1 MTALTE
7 AILTEAIE
15 ASLRPGVTGPVYTR
29 GDPALVAEVA
39 GFNALLSHQPDV
51 VIGVATEADVVA
63 CVRFATEH
71 SLPVHVQAT
80 GHGTYDTIENGMLL
94 ITRRLDT
101 LVIDPDSRIAT
112 IGAGLTWASV
122 MERAAEHA
130 LAPVTGS
137 STGVGAVGFLLGGGL
152 GPLSRTFGFAAD
164 WVRSF
169 RVVTAD
175 GNAVTTSASENQEL
189 FWALRGGKV
198 GLGIVTEARMELIP
212 LSSLYG
218 GGLFFEG
225 ENIEPAFRGWVDWS
239 KTVPDAVTSSVALL
253 RLPQMDD
260 VPPPLRG
267 RTLLHVRFAYVG
279 RPDQGAEVSAAEAET
294 ILAPLRESASVYLDM
309 ISTMPAAA
317 IGQIHHDPAGPLP
330 VWDRGLF
337 LTSIDQDFVS
347 ILLEA
352 VGPTNDV
359 PLIMVEVRQLGG
371 AIRLEPDG
379 GGAIGGRR
387 CEYTLML
394 IGAPV
399 PDLFAQV
406 LPALAD
412 SLTAAVEPWRHSE
425 ANFNLSGHVGTA
437 EQFSRAWP
445 PPVFERLAAA
455 RSTYD
460 PTGMFA
466 FTLAS

>member
-137 STGVGAVGFLLGGGL
+137 STGVGAIGFLLGGGL

-175 GNAVTTSASENQEL
+175 GNAVTASASENQEL

-225 ENIEPAFRGWVDWS
+225 ENIEPA
-239 KTVPDAVTSSVALL
+239 
-253 RLPQMDD
+253 
-260 VPPPLRG
+260 
-267 RTLLHVRFAYVG
+267 
-279 RPDQGAEVSAAEAET
+279 
-294 ILAPLRESASVYLDM
+294 
-309 ISTMPAAA
+309 
-317 IGQIHHDPAGPLP
+317 
-330 VWDRGLF
+330 
-337 LTSIDQDFVS
+337 
-347 ILLEA
+347 
-352 VGPTNDV
+352 
-359 PLIMVEVRQLGG
+359 
-371 AIRLEPDG
+371 
-379 GGAIGGRR
+379 
-387 CEYTLML
+387 
-394 IGAPV
+394 
-399 PDLFAQV
+399 
-406 LPALAD
+406 
-412 SLTAAVEPWRHSE
+412 
-425 ANFNLSGHVGTA
+425 
-437 EQFSRAWP
+437 
-445 PPVFERLAAA
+445 
-455 RSTYD
+455 
-460 PTGMFA
+460 
-466 FTLAS
+466 